1 MVRVAN
7 ETQAAV
13 VCVSIA
19 EIGPE
24 RVPETRS
31 KLATSINQKESA
43 TVVLSLKD
51 PLIFAVK
58 SAR

>member
-1 MVRVAN
+1 MLHFAN
-7 ETQAAV
+7 EPQAAV

-31 KLATSINQKESA
+31 KLATSINQKGSA

-51 PLIFAVK
+51 PLIFCC
-58 SAR
+58 